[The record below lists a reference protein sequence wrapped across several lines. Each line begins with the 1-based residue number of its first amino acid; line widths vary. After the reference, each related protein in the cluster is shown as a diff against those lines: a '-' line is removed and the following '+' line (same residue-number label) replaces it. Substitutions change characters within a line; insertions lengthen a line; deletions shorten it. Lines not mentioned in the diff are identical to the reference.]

1 MNQKQNKKMNTLKK
15 TILPLMTIA
24 MMALAACSNDD
35 NEDSYIYVPLTPA
48 EKAEQINN
56 MQGTYQGQCFF
67 APDMYYLAFTDSVK
81 ASWTVTASDSV
92 ITINNFPMKVFTPAI
107 DNLEMKEAFS
117 NDSLQT
123 LKLSVY
129 FYRPWGTSGPLTNA
143 YFNAIPKGT
152 EQLKVTVP
160 MTFGSEVKNTTLQF
174 GTSFRNAFYAEGAF
188 DNKKAMY
195 FYMILEKISVEN
207 GPTYYANTMIA
218 FSGTK

>member
-1 MNQKQNKKMNTLKK
+1 MNTLKK
-15 TILPLMTIA
+15 TIMPLMVIA
-24 MMALAACSNDD
+24 MMALVACNSDD

-48 EKAEQINN
+48 EKAEQINH
-56 MQGTYQGQCFF
+56 MQGTYQGKCFF
-67 APDMYYLAFTDSVK
+67 APDLYYLAFTDSVK

-92 ITINNFPMKVFTPAI
+92 ITINNFPMKAFTSAI

-117 NDSLQT
+117 NDSTQT

-129 FYRPWGTSGPLTNA
+129 LYRPWGTSGTLSNA

-174 GTSFRNAFYAEGAF
+174 GTNFRNAFYAEGAF
-188 DNKKAMY
+188 DNQKAMY

-207 GPTYYANTMIA
+207 GPMYYANTMIA

>member
-1 MNQKQNKKMNTLKK
+1 MNTLKK
-15 TILPLMTIA
+15 TILPLMVIA
-24 MMALAACSNDD
+24 LMALVACNSDD

-48 EKAEQINN
+48 EKAEQINH
-56 MQGTYQGQCFF
+56 MQGTYQGKCFF
-67 APDMYYLAFTDSVK
+67 APDLYYLAFTDSVK
-81 ASWTVTASDSV
+81 ASWTVTASDSL
-92 ITINNFPMKVFTPAI
+92 ITINNFPMKAFTSAI

-117 NDSLQT
+117 NDSTQT

-129 FYRPWGTSGPLTNA
+129 LYRPWGTSGTLSNA

-188 DNKKAMY
+188 DNQKAMY

-207 GPTYYANTMIA
+207 GPMYYANTMIA

>member
-1 MNQKQNKKMNTLKK
+1 MQVFCRKVVFTIYLNQKQNKKMNTLKK
-15 TILPLMTIA
+15 TILPLMAIA

-67 APDMYYLAFTDSVK
+67 APDMYYLAF
-81 ASWTVTASDSV
+81 
-92 ITINNFPMKVFTPAI
+92 INNFPMKVFTPAI

-129 FYRPWGTSGPLTNA
+129 LYRPWGTSGPLTNA

-207 GPTYYANTMIA
+207 GPMYYANTMIA